1 MKYLNA
7 ATPLMSS
14 RIKIV
19 HNLEVTMFYVF
30 LLKIIFGLSNRYKM
44 WCNALTAL

>member
-1 MKYLNA
+1 MKYMNA
-7 ATPLMSS
+7 ANPLMS
-14 RIKIV
+14 IIIV

-30 LLKIIFGLSNRYKM
+30 LLKMIFGLSNRYKM